1 MNSRLY
7 SRNKS
12 VHKSK
17 EIKAPESIIVKEEEE
32 EIECHNNAPIKSV
45 SEKHFG
51 FDFASSFEKTKPSK
65 EERNRKLKLLKAEKM
80 IEREK

>member
-7 SRNKS
+7 SRTKS

-32 EIECHNNAPIKSV
+32 IEDHNNVPIKSV
-45 SEKHFG
+45 S
-51 FDFASSFEKTKPSK
+51 
-65 EERNRKLKLLKAEKM
+65 
-80 IEREK
+80 